1 MRRIAWV
8 LLLLFAFAIPWEYS
22 LDLGE
27 PLGNIAR
34 VVGLLLLLVAIPAV
48 LQAGRMRTP
57 GSDAVAGAGAS
68 ISGSAAPISGPSSRW
83 RRWPGCA
90 ATSRR

>member
-1 MRRIAWV
+1 MRRIAWI
-8 LLLLFAFAIPWEYS
+8 LLLIFVFAIPWEYS

-48 LQAGRMRTP
+48 LQAGRLRTRCNALARA
-57 GSDAVAGAGAS
+57 GSLSLVLLHLLLDY
-68 ISGSAAPISGPSSRW
+68 
-83 RRWPGCA
+83 
-90 ATSRR
+90 